1 MNWTTPDFKDISL
14 SFEVTAYVNTGCQDK
29 PSQAPEVLSKN

>member
-14 SFEVTAYVNTGCQDK
+14 SFEVTAYVNTGCEEK
-29 PSQAPEVLSKN
+29 SSLPAEVTKKD